1 MNQCDNLLNEI
12 DVVTETTYINNYI
25 KNNQEEHAR
34 AISRIG
40 EEDATTPPKLS
51 RMDTYCAPP
60 ILDIHAGLSN
70 IEERVSRLE
79 ASNREYMSSHKSDLY
94 KHYVE
99 SFAIEDHESGILG
112 ETEFM
117 KEVLRIPEMKRGEK
131 HEHKRDG
138 EDFTLEPSSKE
149 EIERFCKRIESKSI
163 ESKRIESNKT
173 PLQKVRPLSAQEV
186 ALFKEWYTQET
197 ETEEVIEETEVEET
211 TGIFYSIVLWFMDK
225 LGFKV
230 KKD

>member
-51 RMDTYCAPP
+51 RMDTYCAPRM
-60 ILDIHAGLSN
+60 LDIHASLSN

-79 ASNREYMSSHKSDLY
+79 ASNREYMSSHESDLY

-117 KEVLRIPEMKRGEK
+117 KEVLMIPVMKRGEK

-138 EDFTLEPSSKE
+138 VDFTLEPSSKE
-149 EIERFCKRIESKSI
+149 EIERFC
-163 ESKRIESNKT
+163 KRIESNKT

-197 ETEEVIEETEVEET
+197 ETEVVIEENDVEET